1 MSSSALL
8 SAILRLVSAVPAVS
22 DEVSRLRRKLT
33 RADRDRL
40 TKYVRRINERRVFFQ
55 PYNSEVI
62 EACVGSLDEVKRFTD
77 ETFAAIE
84 NDGAKAALGGILD
97 ATRTFLDRWR
107 GTRTPHGR
115 PWAMDPLDRRSAQE
129 RGDRDNKMMED
140 FFKDLGELRGAVK
153 LMMALLE
160 QIDQKL
166 AAPNLQDNGG

>member
-8 SAILRLVSAVPAVS
+8 SAILKMASAVPAVA
-22 DEVSRLRRKLT
+22 DQVSRLRRKLT

-40 TKYVRRINERRVFFQ
+40 TRYVRRINERRVFFH

-77 ETFAAIE
+77 ETLAAIE
-84 NDGAKAALGGILD
+84 NEGAKAALGGILD
-97 ATRTFLDRWR
+97 ATRAFLDRWR

-115 PWAMDPLDRRSAQE
+115 PWARDPLDRWSGQE
-129 RGDRDNKMMED
+129 RGEGETMEE

-160 QIDQKL
+160 QID
-166 AAPNLQDNGG
+166 PNLVASNFRDRHE